1 MCIIVGNIIEEGCCV
16 GKLYFLVEIGT
27 VRFAEGGPH
36 NIEVK
41 IGATVISELILEGLA
56 GETRL
61 FTIDLNATIVNACI
75 RQEDIDRIYFRADST
90 DGLYIERVAVFD
102 RLLFDVDLNYEVNSD
117 NINNSKVKVYEQQ

>member
-1 MCIIVGNIIEEGCCV
+1 M

-27 VRFAEGGPH
+27 VSYAGGGPH

-41 IGATVISELILEGLA
+41 IGAIVISELILEGSA

-102 RLLFDVDLNYEVNSD
+102 RLLFDVDLNHEVNSD
-117 NINNSKVKVYEQQ
+117 NINNSEVKVYEQQ